1 MGSSASKNE
10 EINDVKAVQEMD
22 ETEMSSKDKMFKKAI
37 VEIYEELKKVKDQKK
52 DKFIYTVP
60 KVDLCNWSLFWLNNI
75 ITIILS
81 NLIIYDYL
89 FVKSNFKHIVNI
101 RLHKIYK

>member
-1 MGSSASKNE
+1 MGSSASKDEETNE
-10 EINDVKAVQEMD
+10 IKAVQEMD
-22 ETEMSSKDKMFKKAI
+22 ENELSSKDKLFKKAI

-75 ITIILS
+75 I
-81 NLIIYDYL
+81 
-89 FVKSNFKHIVNI
+89 KK
-101 RLHKIYK
+101 